1 MNKLAIFAMSAV
13 LSAAIFAQ
21 EASLPDS
28 DVNLDTPE
36 EKTVANDT
44 QNRQFADWPA
54 FFAIYEYPETPDLV
68 GLRITIPYSTKQE
81 SVTGID
87 LGFWSRSQYFE
98 GIQLNLIRNDVKDR
112 GAGIQV
118 GLYNSIT
125 QADALAIQV
134 GLWNEA
140 GYISGIQAG
149 LVNVASDVSG
159 IQAGVINRCEEM
171 YGFQV
176 GLVNIIRSAQFQFMP
191 ILNVGF

>member
-1 MNKLAIFAMSAV
+1 M
-13 LSAAIFAQ
+13 
-21 EASLPDS
+21 
-28 DVNLDTPE
+28 
-36 EKTVANDT
+36 
-44 QNRQFADWPA
+44 
-54 FFAIYEYPETPDLV
+54 
-68 GLRITIPYSTKQE
+68 RITIPYSTKQE

-87 LGFWSRSQYFE
+87 LGFWGRSQYFE